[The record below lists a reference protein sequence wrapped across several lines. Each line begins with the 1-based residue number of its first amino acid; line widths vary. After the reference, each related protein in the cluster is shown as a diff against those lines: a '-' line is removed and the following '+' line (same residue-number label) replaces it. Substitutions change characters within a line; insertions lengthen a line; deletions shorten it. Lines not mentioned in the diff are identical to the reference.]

1 MKDLVAECTCDGVVV
16 ATATARYIQRERM
29 CSGFWEEMEGPSQ
42 ETCDVAF
49 EVFDRYGIVKAK
61 YKDHPVQRGTGV
73 WGNELDHGPLLL
85 IEELHVTALELRR
98 KGLGQKMVSLLLNE
112 AKKLCLD
119 EKVDDEYAV
128 RFYSSREAFERDWTL
143 HALVSPG
150 HLTAD
155 IGSLS
160 MGKPTEERLTI
171 RSRAESGAI
180 HFWRACGFRRVGAS
194 GCFGF
199 SFDSKHKSRALPAD
213 SDFDPRQEHGDEDRK
228 AHV

>member
-1 MKDLVAECTCDGVVV
+1 MGKRA
-16 ATATARYIQRERM
+16 
-29 CSGFWEEMEGPSQ
+29 
-42 ETCDVAF
+42 
-49 EVFDRYGIVKAK
+49 
-61 YKDHPVQRGTGV
+61 
-73 WGNELDHGPLLL
+73 DHGQLLL

-143 HALVSPG
+143 HARESPG

-155 IGSLS
+155 IGSLL
-160 MGKPTEERLTI
+160 MGKPTEERLMI
-171 RSRAESGAI
+171 RSRAQSGAI

-213 SDFDPRQEHGDEDRK
+213 SDLIPVRSMPMISKTKSSARQTLSLM
-228 AHV
+228 